1 MVAAEN
7 KIIKWEAITWNYHT
21 VDEVTWWSIFFFFF
35 ENHQGRYQSLEPYNK
50 MVMLIQL
57 GCTVKNL
64 PKAFVQRSGS
74 LRFYKTESQF

>member
-1 MVAAEN
+1 MKLLYSRRSN
-7 KIIKWEAITWNYHT
+7 MMKL
-21 VDEVTWWSIFFFFF
+21 FFFFF